1 MYQTSKTFIVFII
14 LNSLLMPVVHGQESI
29 QSEFVFEIKAKIAD
43 VIPLGDTKD
52 GKRQAIP
59 ITGGSFSGRSI
70 KGEVIPGGADYQ
82 LVRPDGIIEVNAIY
96 MIRTDDGAVIN
107 VENSGIIDTTGGKV
121 YIRTAPKFTAPTGPY
136 DWLNKHLFLGSIHG
150 DPEQPGYVFIR
161 VYKVLQELSGPS
173 LNKKFNRGKLE

>member
-1 MYQTSKTFIVFII
+1 MSRVYKTVLVLFILNIVFLRSIY
-14 LNSLLMPVVHGQESI
+14 GQTETV
-29 QSEFVFEIKAKIAD
+29 QLEFAFEIKAKIGE
-43 VIPLGDTKD
+43 VIALGDTKD

-59 ITGGSFSGRSI
+59 ITGGSFSGTDI
-70 KGEVIPGGADYQ
+70 KGEIIPGGADYQ

-107 VENSGIIDTTGGKV
+107 VENRGIIDTTGGTL

-136 DWLNKHLFLGSIHG
+136 DWLNKHLFLSAIRV

-161 VYKVLQELSGPS
+161 VYKVL
-173 LNKKFNRGKLE
+173 